1 MIRLRAERA
10 CLAALVVIAMAACV
24 APRVQAVPG
33 CGTGDVAARPWGWPD
48 VEKLAGSWQ
57 TTMTGA
63 GLYPTGRSDF
73 RMVLTVNDSVHR
85 FLPMRV
91 GYFPGER
98 PLAGYI
104 VDGKP
109 GSTPQSIV
117 MIKSD
122 IWLGGFDQLDG
133 AGYKLQPK
141 RIGRDGFS
149 GTWEW
154 EGGGEVIVD
163 TATGK
168 EVETRGEFCA
178 VRSDSRTH

>member
-1 MIRLRAERA
+1 MG
-10 CLAALVVIAMAACV
+10 AALVAAAVLLAC
-24 APRVQAVPG
+24 APPRVQPVPG
-33 CGTGDVAARPWGWPD
+33 CGTADVAARAWGWPD
-48 VEKLAGSWQ
+48 VERLAGSWQ
-57 TTMTGA
+57 VTMTGA

-85 FLPMRV
+85 FPPIRL
-91 GYFPGER
+91 GYIPGER
-98 PLAGYI
+98 PLAGYM

-117 MIKSD
+117 MIKLD

-133 AGYKLQPK
+133 AGYMLQPK
-141 RIGRDGFS
+141 RIGPDGFS

-168 EVETRGEFCA
+168 AVETRGEFRA
-178 VRSDSRTH
+178 VRSDSSTH